1 MNERAALPLRLD
13 HSKQLLFMS
22 SSSCLSEA
30 LSVHRKCCPS
40 QAFQCLSG
48 ADYQA
53 DSHKAEKTAQS
64 CLLLLADIIDSILQ
78 ALIIS
83 ASRKAAMPHRGKK
96 VPLSSQ
102 GHSRAVQSH
111 HKALKP
117 YMALQSQSFDISGML
132 W

>member
-1 MNERAALPLRLD
+1 MRELRCRYDLTTQNSCSCQALLACLRP
-13 HSKQLLFMS
+13 
-22 SSSCLSEA
+22 CLSTECA
-30 LSVHRKCCPS
+30 VHHRLSN
-40 QAFQCLSG
+40 AFLVLITKQIVKR
-48 ADYQA
+48 Q
-53 DSHKAEKTAQS
+53 EKTAQS

-132 W
+132 